1 MDFFPFNYKA
11 FDDNKDGRLTE
22 EEFTTIAGS
31 LISSLFLTFSHV
43 CLDNATSENLPRKGL
58 YDIHFVHHM
67 SRTNPKFLIYQFNIT
82 QILSLVFKRLLI
94 VIYL

>member
-31 LISSLFLTFSHV
+31 LISSLFLTFSHA

-67 SRTNPKFLIYQFNIT
+67 SRTNPEFLIYQFNIT

>member
-1 MDFFPFNYKA
+1 MWKRNRIFSFQNDKA
-11 FDDNKDGRLTE
+11 FDDDKDGRLTE

-58 YDIHFVHHM
+58 YDIHFVHRM
-67 SRTNPKFLIYQFNIT
+67 SRYNPGHLMIY
-82 QILSLVFKRLLI
+82 SLDKLWELPG
-94 VIYL
+94 